1 MSKKI
6 EEYWSLR
13 PIRFSHLESVELR
26 RVLNADYDYDGTYS
40 LSITLLAE
48 LRASSERARLD
59 FFGVADIKIGDL
71 NGAKYFLFEITD
83 ESHRQLEN
91 LRFRVVESEED
102 AFKFWCRDFE
112 FTILPPRTEG

>member
-13 PIRFSHLESVELR
+13 PLRFRHLESVELH
-26 RVLNADYDYDGTYS
+26 RVLDADYDGTYS

-59 FFGVADIKIGDL
+59 FSGVADIKIGDL
-71 NGAKYFLFEITD
+71 NGARCFLFEISD

-112 FTILPPRTEG
+112 FKILPPRTEG

>member
-6 EEYWSLR
+6 EEYRSLR
-13 PIRFSHLESVELR
+13 PIRFRYLESAELH
-26 RVLNADYDYDGTYS
+26 RVMDDDYDGTYS

-48 LRASSERARLD
+48 PRASSERAR
-59 FFGVADIKIGDL
+59 FEFSGVADLKIGDL
-71 NGAKYFLFEITD
+71 NGALCFLFEISD

-91 LRFRVVESEED
+91 LRFRVVETEED

-112 FTILPPRTEG
+112 FKVLPPRTED